1 MARAAAPWRS
11 TAPAVAAAAR
21 ALLQVQDEPF
31 PVLIFDRDL
40 EALIRSG
47 KAAEIVV
54 VRVYDLSNQA
64 NLVIAQD
71 LKWVQRLP
79 WVFITA
85 AP

>member
-1 MARAAAPWRS
+1 M
-11 TAPAVAAAAR
+11 
-21 ALLQVQDEPF
+21 
-31 PVLIFDRDL
+31 IFDRDL